1 MAYESR
7 DFKFLGCLDEI
18 IFCGALLVKATINSY
33 LYVKGGIETHLEMA
47 LIVFIENAKE
57 ALLED

>member
-1 MAYESR
+1 VAYESR
-7 DFKFLGCLDEI
+7 DFEFLGCLEKI
-18 IFCGALLVKATINSY
+18 IFSGALLDKATINSY

-47 LIVFIENAKE
+47 LIIFIKNAKE